1 MIAFHI
7 AESGAD
13 LVVEVWEQPGELE
26 RSIRRGDR
34 RANISSLVPQFHDGA
49 LCRLSIGKQYLARK
63 MPDGLAGR

>member
-7 AESGAD
+7 PETGAD
-13 LVVEVWEQPGELE
+13 LVVEVREQPRELE
-26 RSIRRGDR
+26 RSVRRCDR
-34 RANISSLVPQFHDGA
+34 RANISGLVPQSHNRA